1 MLMSILAFLFVWA
14 NKSPNQNFSEAAAD
28 IAGTITKSFGDSEPT
43 EIAQGEKNPDPKEIK
58 PSGTVKVD
66 RIPPPQEF
74 VKVNPPREEKKIF
87 TSGGKPKFESK
98 MPVVRVPR
106 KPKNIVSTPRNKP
119 KDTHVSRV
127 VPGRKPPPPAK
138 VLSAE
143 NKRAGKPAPRLP
155 KARVIKPRPKLIAQL
170 NKTVPDK
177 NKIKKLRAEENFEL
191 NGAAQILNSIPSN
204 PR

>member
-14 NKSPNQNFSEAAAD
+14 NKSPNQSFSEAAAD
-28 IAGTITKSFGDSEPT
+28 IAGTIMKSFGDSEPT
-43 EIAQGEKNPDPKEIK
+43 EIAQGEKKPDPKEIK
-58 PSGTVKVD
+58 PGGTVKVD
-66 RIPPPQEF
+66 RRPPPQRF

-87 TSGGKPKFESK
+87 TSGGKPKIKSK
-98 MPVVRVPR
+98 TPVVRVQS
-106 KPKNIVSTPRNKP
+106 KHKKIVSNPRNKP

-138 VLSAE
+138 VLSDG
-143 NKRAGKPAPRLP
+143 NPRADKPAPRLP
-155 KARVIKPRPKLIAQL
+155 KAKVIKPRPKLIAQL

-177 NKIKKLRAEENFEL
+177 NKIKKLRAKEKFEL
-191 NGAAQILNSIPSN
+191 NGAAKILNSIPSN

>member
-14 NKSPNQNFSEAAAD
+14 NKTPNQSFSEAAAD
-28 IAGTITKSFGDSEPT
+28 IAGTITKSFGNNEPT
-43 EIAQGEKNPDPKEIK
+43 EIAQGEKKPDPEVTKTG
-58 PSGTVKVD
+58 GTVKVQK
-66 RIPPPQEF
+66 PPPQELA
-74 VKVNPPREEKKIF
+74 KVNPPRQKRKIV

-98 MPVVRVPR
+98 TPAVRVPR

-119 KDTHVSRV
+119 KDTHASRV

-138 VLSAE
+138 VLSAGS
-143 NKRAGKPAPRLP
+143 KRADKPAPRLP

-170 NKTVPDK
+170 NKTVLDK
-177 NKIKKLRAEENFEL
+177 NKIKKLRAKEKFEL
-191 NGAAQILNSIPSN
+191 NGAAKILNSIPSN